1 MTQRV
6 RFLEKLRLALHVNV
20 DKIIDSIN
28 QPNKDKT
35 KSSIGT
41 LKVDLDRLQN
51 QIKDDD

>member
-6 RFLEKLRLALHVNV
+6 RFLERLRLALHSNV

-28 QPNKDKT
+28 QPNKADSKGF
-35 KSSIGT
+35 IAT
-41 LKVDLDRLQN
+41 LKINLEKLQN